1 MVCYGHSTALRL
13 RRDQRTYSSSRCLCD
28 STIVSGGWGRC
39 LCPE

>member
-28 STIVSGGWGRC
+28 STMVAVGTGRGWGQV
-39 LCPE
+39 